1 MDALPLRA
9 FRVAGR
15 CHSGRDRPKAL
26 QLRRDGS
33 YCRLADDLDSRSAE
47 QRSYMGLS
55 LLLVARR
62 LFCRAGAEPAWG
74 NTHNGRFSSL
84 HHQHCGSRQ
93 GSPPPPCLRK
103 LFQAFPSPSVRLAAC
118 LAIVGWVQS
127 ASETSPSGRSRMT
140 PTAALSLPPRRCSL
154 IAAYHEWA
162 TGRCLRV
169 LRNSGSRRQCW
180 HSSQMLA
187 YGSSE
192 VGCASTPSQVR
203 CVGRPA
209 TGWRRLLAS
218 SAFPSG
224 LAIGARRRTGSAP
237 LSSIRDGIQSRTLSS
252 RV

>member
-1 MDALPLRA
+1 
-9 FRVAGR
+9 
-15 CHSGRDRPKAL
+15 
-26 QLRRDGS
+26 
-33 YCRLADDLDSRSAE
+33 
-47 QRSYMGLS
+47 
-55 LLLVARR
+55 
-62 LFCRAGAEPAWG
+62 
-74 NTHNGRFSSL
+74 
-84 HHQHCGSRQ
+84 
-93 GSPPPPCLRK
+93 
-103 LFQAFPSPSVRLAAC
+103 
-118 LAIVGWVQS
+118 
-127 ASETSPSGRSRMT
+127 
-140 PTAALSLPPRRCSL
+140 PPRRCSL

-209 TGWRRLLAS
+209 TGWPRLLAS

-237 LSSIRDGIQSRTLSS
+237 LSSIRRDSEQNTFVESLGGKDVDASLLLLQEIGFVAASDPRFLGTIAAVEKRLRNGSHIFRYSAPDDFGAPTVAFTVCTL
-252 RV
+252 